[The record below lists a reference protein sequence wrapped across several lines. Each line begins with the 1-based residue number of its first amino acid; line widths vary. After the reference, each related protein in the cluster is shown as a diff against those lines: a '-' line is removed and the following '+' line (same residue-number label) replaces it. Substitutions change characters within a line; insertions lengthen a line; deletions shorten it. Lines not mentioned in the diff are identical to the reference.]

1 MKRHFGI
8 VLAAIF
14 ALVIEQVVLV
24 GCPGAGRK
32 TTGSTKAGK
41 GHGPDVAVFVLRG
54 RLVERRAMEDM
65 LGPEQPILYRVV
77 NRLDRARRDSKV
89 GTVVLRFEGVTAG
102 WAQWGELRQAIER
115 LRRAHKKVIVHFDS
129 AGNGLYYTATA
140 ADHVVMSPGGTL
152 WTIGLHME
160 LTFFKGLL
168 DKLGIDADLLQVGKY
183 KGASEPFTRTGMS
196 PEFRQSLGGLVTSLY
211 REFLSGVGAGRKH
224 PAKWVQTRVDEGPLL
239 ADQARKEGLVD
250 QVADFGTLMRT
261 MKGAL
266 DWGYG
271 KKKAAGKSLTD
282 LLALLQGNQGGG
294 VPSTPHVGLVYA
306 LGTVV
311 LGRGNAGL
319 FGMGQVVASTP
330 MVKTLTELAKDDK
343 VKAVVLRI
351 DSPGG
356 SALAS
361 ELIWQAARRLAQ
373 RKPLIVSMG
382 NVAASGGYYIASA
395 ARRIFAEPGTIT
407 GSIGVVGGKLVLSRL
422 FDKVGIT
429 TEELNRGK
437 YAGLF
442 SSSRTFSPDER
453 TIVGRM
459 MKQTYQLFL
468 KRVAAGRKVSPS
480 MLGGV
485 AQGRIWSGR
494 AAKGV
499 SLVDQVGGL
508 YDALAEARKIGHL
521 GAGAEVAIYPRPK
534 NWIQLIGEKFGRKD
548 VAAPALPGVS
558 GWLTLV
564 DAMAPDVGRGLRLFV
579 AATWGLRREKV
590 MALLPFGIRIR

>member
-1 MKRHFGI
+1 MNRFGI
-8 VLAAIF
+8 VMAAIA
-14 ALVIEQVVLV
+14 ALFVEQAVLV
-24 GCPGAGRK
+24 GCPGAGRR
-32 TTGSTKAGK
+32 TTGPAKAGK
-41 GHGPDVAVFVLRG
+41 GHGPGVAMFVLRG

-65 LGPEQPILYRVV
+65 LGPAQPVLYRVV
-77 NRLDRARRDSKV
+77 TRLDRARRDSKI
-89 GTVVLRFEGVTAG
+89 GTVVLRLEGVTAG
-102 WAQWGELRQAIER
+102 WAQWAELRQAIER
-115 LRRAHKKVIVHFDS
+115 LRKAHKKVVVHFDS
-129 AGNGLYYTATA
+129 AGNGLYYAAAA
-140 ADHVVMSPGGTL
+140 ADSVVMSPGGTL

-196 PEFRQSLGGLVTSLY
+196 PEFRKSLGGLVTSLY

-239 ADQARKEGLVD
+239 ADQARKQGLVD
-250 QVADFGTLMRT
+250 QVADFGALIQS
-261 MKGAL
+261 MKGSIV
-266 DWGYG
+266 WHYG
-271 KKKAAGKSLTD
+271 KKKPAGKSLGD
-282 LLALLQGNQGGG
+282 LLALLQGSQGSDA
-294 VPSTPHVGLVYA
+294 PSAPHVALVYA

-311 LGRGNAGL
+311 LGRGNGGL

-330 MVKTLTELAKDDK
+330 MVKVLTDLAKDDK

-361 ELIWQAARRLAQ
+361 ELIWQAARRLGQ
-373 RKPLIVSMG
+373 HKPLIVSMG

-395 ARRIFAEPGTIT
+395 ARRILAEPGTIT
-407 GSIGVVGGKLVLSRL
+407 GSIGVVGGKLVLARL
-422 FDKVGIT
+422 FGKIGIT
-429 TEELNRGK
+429 TEELNHGK

-442 SSSRTFSPDER
+442 SSSKTFSSEER
-453 TIVGRM
+453 VIVGRM

-468 KRVAAGRKVSPS
+468 KRVSMGRKVPLSL
-480 MLGGV
+480 LGGA

-508 YDALAEARKIGHL
+508 YDALVVARRLGHL
-521 GAGAEVAIYPRPK
+521 GADAEVAVYPRPK
-534 NWIQLIGEKFGRKD
+534 NWIQLLGEKFGRKD
-548 VAAPALPGVS
+548 VAAPSLPGVS
-558 GWLTLV
+558 GWVSLV
-564 DAMAPDVGRGLRLFV
+564 DALAPDVGRGLRLFAT
-579 AATWGLRREKV
+579 AAWGLRREKV
-590 MALLPFGIRIR
+590 MVLLPFGIRIR